1 MGAFV
6 TEDGQLVSGDGI
18 ILGEQVVLGEE
29 VGYFMPSDIAGAF
42 IDQLAG
48 EDDMGAV
55 WNPNQRQGGVLPT
68 RGNLL
73 AQRGGNFRAP
83 FNRPQGSLGPFQPY
97 ANASGQCNISAQAC
111 GPSGRLLLIGFDS
124 VAAVAAGASAIITQ
138 RPQVL
143 FQPSRVV
150 IPSTLGGFFIIND
163 LKIGKNSQ
171 FTASGSVSAL
181 TFSELAVGVALAMD
195 AAQIAQDIVIS
206 VTNIDAAPHRFL
218 ATMIGESCEGAR
230 LG

>member
-1 MGAFV
+1 MAYL
-6 TEDGQLVSGDGI
+6 TEDGQLVSGEGVV
-18 ILGEQVVLGEE
+18 LGEQVVLGEE
-29 VGYFMPSDIAGAF
+29 VGYFLPSQVAGEL
-42 IDQLAG
+42 IDELAG
-48 EDDMGAV
+48 EDDMSMGAV
-55 WNPNQRQGGVLPT
+55 WNPRQRQAGVLAS
-68 RGNLL
+68 RGKYL
-73 AQRGGNFRAP
+73 ARPGTYRAP
-83 FNRPQGSLGPFQPY
+83 FGRPAGTLQPFQPY
-97 ANASGQCNISAQAC
+97 ANAAGQCNISAQSC

-150 IPSTLGGFFIIND
+150 IPSTLGGFFIVND

-206 VTNIDAAPHRFL
+206 VTNIDVAAHRFL

>member
-1 MGAFV
+1 MGAYV
-6 TEDGQLVSGDGI
+6 TEDGELVSGEGVV
-18 ILGEQVVLGEE
+18 LGEQVVLGDE
-29 VGYFMPSDIAGAF
+29 VGYFVPADIAGGL
-42 IDQLAG
+42 IDELSG

-55 WNPNQRQGGVLPT
+55 WNPNQRQQGVLPS
-68 RGNLL
+68 RGRYL
-73 AQRGGNFRAP
+73 AQPGQYRAP
-83 FNRPQGSLGPFQPY
+83 FGRPQSTLGPFQPY
-97 ANASGQCNISAQAC
+97 ANAAGQCNISAQSC